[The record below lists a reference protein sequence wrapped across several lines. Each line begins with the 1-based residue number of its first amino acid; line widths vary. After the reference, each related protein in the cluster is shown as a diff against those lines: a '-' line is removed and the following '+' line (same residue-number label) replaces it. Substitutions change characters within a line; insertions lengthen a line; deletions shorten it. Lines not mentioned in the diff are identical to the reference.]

1 METQADYSMME
12 SILYEL
18 RVLLLE
24 VTEMDIDPNLVD
36 LDEALLDGNLGMDS
50 AEILTYVQEIEDRF
64 GFEFDDD
71 DLNPEVLSSLR
82 SLTDFVLEAIS
93 SRSIAP

>member
-1 METQADYSMME
+1 MEIRANNSKME
-12 SILYEL
+12 RILDEL

-24 VTEMDIDPNLVD
+24 VTEVDIDPNLID
-36 LDEALLDGNLGMDS
+36 LDEVLLDGNLGMDS
-50 AEILTYVQEIEDRF
+50 AEILTYVQEIEERF

-82 SLTDFVLEAIS
+82 SLAEFVSGKDIVL
-93 SRSIAP
+93 

>member
-1 METQADYSMME
+1 MERL
-12 SILYEL
+12 LYEL

-24 VTEMDIDPNLVD
+24 VTEVDIDPNLID

-50 AEILTYVQEIEDRF
+50 VEILTYVQEIEERF

-82 SLTDFVLEAIS
+82 SLAEFIS
-93 SRSIAP
+93 RQATWV

>member
-1 METQADYSMME
+1 ME
-12 SILYEL
+12 SQSGDSRMERLLYEL

-24 VTEMDIDPNLVD
+24 VTEVDIDPNLID

-50 AEILTYVQEIEDRF
+50 VEILTYVQEIEERF

-82 SLTDFVLEAIS
+82 SLAEFIS
-93 SRSIAP
+93 RQATWV

>member
-1 METQADYSMME
+1 MEIKSDDSRME
-12 SILYEL
+12 RLMYEL

-24 VTEMDIDPNLVD
+24 VIEVDIEPDLVD

-82 SLTDFVLEAIS
+82 SLAEFVSRQAIS
-93 SRSIAP
+93 V

>member
-1 METQADYSMME
+1 MAIQSDDSQME

-24 VTEMDIDPNLVD
+24 VTEMDIDPDLVD

-50 AEILTYVQEIEDRF
+50 AEILTYVQEIEERF

-82 SLTDFVLEAIS
+82 SLTEFVSRAIS
-93 SRSIAP
+93 V

>member
-1 METQADYSMME
+1 ME
-12 SILYEL
+12 SQSGDSRMERLLYEL
-18 RVLLLE
+18 QVLLLE
-24 VTEMDIDPNLVD
+24 VTEVDIDPNLID

-50 AEILTYVQEIEDRF
+50 VEILTYVQEIEERF

-82 SLTDFVLEAIS
+82 ALAEFV
-93 SRSIAP
+93 SRRAVSV

>member
-1 METQADYSMME
+1 ME
-12 SILYEL
+12 SQSGESRMERLLYEL

-24 VTEMDIDPNLVD
+24 VTEVDIDPNLID

-50 AEILTYVQEIEDRF
+50 VEILTYVQEIEERF

-82 SLTDFVLEAIS
+82 SLAEFIS
-93 SRSIAP
+93 RQATWV

>member
-1 METQADYSMME
+1 ME
-12 SILYEL
+12 SQSGDSRMERLLCEL

-24 VTEMDIDPNLVD
+24 VTEVDIDPNLID

-50 AEILTYVQEIEDRF
+50 VEILTYVQEIEERF

-82 SLTDFVLEAIS
+82 SLAEFIS
-93 SRSIAP
+93 RQATWV

>member
-1 METQADYSMME
+1 ME
-12 SILYEL
+12 SQSGDSRMERLLYEL

-24 VTEMDIDPNLVD
+24 VTEVDIDPNLID

-50 AEILTYVQEIEDRF
+50 VEILTYVQEIEERF

-82 SLTDFVLEAIS
+82 SLAEFV
-93 SRSIAP
+93 SRRAGSV

>member
-1 METQADYSMME
+1 MAIQFEESQMER
-12 SILYEL
+12 ILYEL

-24 VTEMDIDPNLVD
+24 VTEMDIDPDLID

-50 AEILTYVQEIEDRF
+50 AEILTYVQEIEERF

-82 SLTDFVLEAIS
+82 SLAEFVSRAIS
-93 SRSIAP
+93 V

>member
-1 METQADYSMME
+1 MEIQSDDSRME
-12 SILYEL
+12 RLLYEL

-24 VTEMDIDPNLVD
+24 VTEMDIDPGLVD

-82 SLTDFVLEAIS
+82 SLAEFVSGRAIS
-93 SRSIAP
+93 V

>member
-1 METQADYSMME
+1 MAIQSDNSQME

-24 VTEMDIDPNLVD
+24 VTEMDIDPDLVD

-50 AEILTYVQEIEDRF
+50 AEILTYVQEIEERF

-82 SLTDFVLEAIS
+82 SLTEFVSRAIS
-93 SRSIAP
+93 V

>member
-1 METQADYSMME
+1 MEIRANNSKME
-12 SILYEL
+12 RILYEL

-24 VTEMDIDPNLVD
+24 VTEVDIDPNLID

-50 AEILTYVQEIEDRF
+50 AEILAYVQEIEERF

-82 SLTDFVLEAIS
+82 SLAEFVSGKDIV
-93 SRSIAP
+93 R

>member
-1 METQADYSMME
+1 MEIQFDDGHME
-12 SILYEL
+12 RILYEL

-24 VTEMDIDPNLVD
+24 VTEVDIDPHLIA
-36 LDEALLDGNLGMDS
+36 LDEALLDGNLGIDS
-50 AEILTYVQEIEDRF
+50 AEILTYVQEIEERF

-82 SLTDFVLEAIS
+82 SLAEFVSRQAIS
-93 SRSIAP
+93 V

>member
-1 METQADYSMME
+1 MDSQSGDSRMERL
-12 SILYEL
+12 LYEL
-18 RVLLLE
+18 QVLLLE
-24 VTEMDIDPNLVD
+24 VTEVDIDPNLID

-50 AEILTYVQEIEDRF
+50 VEILTYVQEIEERF

-82 SLTDFVLEAIS
+82 SLAEFV
-93 SRSIAP
+93 SRRAVSV

>member
-1 METQADYSMME
+1 MEIQSDDSRME
-12 SILYEL
+12 RLLYEL

-24 VTEMDIDPNLVD
+24 MIEVDIEPDLVD

-50 AEILTYVQEIEDRF
+50 AEILTYVQEIEERF

-71 DLNPEVLSSLR
+71 DLNPEVLSGLR
-82 SLTDFVLEAIS
+82 SLAEFVSGQAIS
-93 SRSIAP
+93 V

>member
-1 METQADYSMME
+1 MEIQSDDSRME
-12 SILYEL
+12 RLLYGL

-24 VTEMDIDPNLVD
+24 VIEVDIEPDLVD

-50 AEILTYVQEIEDRF
+50 AEILTYVQEIEERF

-82 SLTDFVLEAIS
+82 SLAEFVSRQAS
-93 SRSIAP
+93 SV

>member
-1 METQADYSMME
+1 MTIQSEDSRMER
-12 SILYEL
+12 ILYEL
-18 RVLLLE
+18 RELLLE
-24 VTEMDIDPNLVD
+24 VTEVDIDPNLVD

-50 AEILTYVQEIEDRF
+50 AEILTYVQEIEERF

-82 SLTDFVLEAIS
+82 FLAEFVSRQAIS
-93 SRSIAP
+93 V

>member
-1 METQADYSMME
+1 MEIQSDDSQME
-12 SILYEL
+12 RILYEL

-82 SLTDFVLEAIS
+82 SLAEFVSRQTIS
-93 SRSIAP
+93 V

>member
-1 METQADYSMME
+1 MEIRANNSKME
-12 SILYEL
+12 RILDEL

-24 VTEMDIDPNLVD
+24 VTEVDIDTNLID

-50 AEILTYVQEIEDRF
+50 AEILTYVQEIEERF

-82 SLTDFVLEAIS
+82 SLAEFVSGKDIV
-93 SRSIAP
+93 R

>member
-1 METQADYSMME
+1 MEIQSDDSRME
-12 SILYEL
+12 RILHEL
-18 RVLLLE
+18 RELLLE
-24 VTEMDIDPNLVD
+24 VMEVDMDPNLVD

-50 AEILTYVQEIEDRF
+50 AEILIYVQEIEERF

-82 SLTDFVLEAIS
+82 SLAEFVSRQAILG
-93 SRSIAP
+93 IVP

>member
-1 METQADYSMME
+1 MEIQSDDGQME
-12 SILYEL
+12 RILYEL

-24 VTEMDIDPNLVD
+24 VTEVDIDPHLIA
-36 LDEALLDGNLGMDS
+36 LDEALLDGNLGIDS
-50 AEILTYVQEIEDRF
+50 AEILTYVQEIEERF

-82 SLTDFVLEAIS
+82 SLAEFVSRQAIS
-93 SRSIAP
+93 V

>member
-1 METQADYSMME
+1 MAIQSDDSQMER
-12 SILYEL
+12 ILYEL

-24 VTEMDIDPNLVD
+24 VTEVDIDPNLIN

-50 AEILTYVQEIEDRF
+50 AEILTYVQEIEERF

-71 DLNPEVLSSLR
+71 DLNPEELSSLR
-82 SLTDFVLEAIS
+82 SLAEFVSRQAIS
-93 SRSIAP
+93 V